1 MDTMPL
7 YNQLGPILVL
17 TISAVGSCFGSYI
30 GWAAAHAAMTKTEE
44 GHGKFIGIASAP
56 ASQIIYGFV
65 LMLLMYNKIIAGTFS
80 PIAAIPVGL
89 LSGLAIMCSSIIQG
103 KLVATAIQASLKQPS
118 LYGKCFA
125 AVGILESFSLFV
137 FVFTLLI
144 I

>member
-1 MDTMPL
+1 MSIL
-7 YNQLGPILVL
+7 NQLGPILVL
-17 TISAVGSCFGSYI
+17 TISAVGSCFGCYI
-30 GWAAAHAAMTKTEE
+30 AGAASHAAMTKTEE

-65 LMLLMYNKIIAGTFS
+65 LMLLMYQRIVAGTFS
-80 PIAAIPVGL
+80 PITAIPVGF
-89 LSGLAIMCSSIIQG
+89 LSGLAMMCSSIIQG
-103 KLVATAIQASLKQPS
+103 KLAATAIQASLKQPS

-125 AVGILESFSLFV
+125 AVGILESFSLFI